1 MHACCGVWFETYS
14 KTPAIMAKAHRS
26 KQPLNL
32 QAFLA
37 QPSSLPMAAR
47 VSQRQN
53 AKEYSNRSTEQG
65 LQLET
70 TTSGP
75 V

>member
-1 MHACCGVWFETYS
+1 MHACCGVWLETYS
-14 KTPAIMAKAHRS
+14 KTPAIMVKVHRS

-32 QAFLA
+32 QALLA

-53 AKEYSNRSTEQG
+53 AKEYSSRSTGQG

-70 TTSGP
+70 TMSGS